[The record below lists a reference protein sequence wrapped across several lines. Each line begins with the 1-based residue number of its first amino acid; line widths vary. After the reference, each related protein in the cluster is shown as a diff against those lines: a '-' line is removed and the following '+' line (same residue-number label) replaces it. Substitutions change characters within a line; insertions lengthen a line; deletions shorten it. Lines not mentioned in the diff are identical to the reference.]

1 MTYTPDAAAAAAMPA
16 LALRGINVFPNMLL
30 HFDVARET
38 SIKALDE
45 AMSSASP
52 IFLVT
57 QRDLTV
63 ERPQM
68 EDLYAIGT
76 IATVRQIL
84 RLPENNVR
92 VMVEG
97 TARGRLL
104 SIQSGEPFLTV
115 AVGITLLSVMLPLIG
130 ILGTVG

>member
-1 MTYTPDAAAAAAMPA
+1 MTYTPDAAAVTMPA
-16 LALRGINVFPNMLL
+16 LALRGINVFPHMLL
-30 HFDVARET
+30 HFDVAREA

-45 AMSSASP
+45 AMSTASP

-63 ERPQM
+63 EHPQQ
-68 EDLYAIGT
+68 EDLYPIGT

-104 SIQSGEPFLTV
+104 
-115 AVGITLLSVMLPLIG
+115 TLYRCLLYTSDAADEL
-130 ILGTVG
+130 

>member
-1 MTYTPDAAAAAAMPA
+1 MTYTPDAAAAVTMPA

-30 HFDVARET
+30 HFDVAREA

-63 ERPQM
+63 EHPQF
-68 EDLYAIGT
+68 EDLYSIGT

-104 SIQSGEPFLTV
+104 APAECRALPHRDGGGAPCRGKDQGQFL
-115 AVGITLLSVMLPLIG
+115 
-130 ILGTVG
+130 